1 MSESQHKDF
10 TLEEYIYLSKL
21 YEKAER
27 YPDMLKAIT
36 KMITIN
42 PKLTK
47 EECDI
52 LSTGYKCMITDKRNS
67 WRVLHSMERREKKK
81 KSSNLSNIREIKS
94 HIEKEIRDVC
104 KELQSLIDT
113 YLIPN
118 SNDHENE
125 ITFYKLKADYLRYI
139 CEFAEGNEKE
149 ESLKK
154 AEEFYKKAYNSS
166 LKNLP
171 VNNCTRVGV
180 ALNYAI
186 FLYEIKGDK
195 KVAFEL
201 AKKAFDESMK
211 FVDDLEKPKSRDTLF
226 IIQLLKENLIFWSSE
241 LNEDEEDKEK
251 EKEKDNKEKDKSEK

>member
-1 MSESQHKDF
+1 MSESQVKEF
-10 TLEEYIYLSKL
+10 TREEYIYLSKL

-36 KMITIN
+36 KMIIIN
-42 PKLTK
+42 PKLNK

-67 WRVLHSMERREKKK
+67 WRILNSMERRERKK
-81 KSSNLSNIREIKS
+81 KSDNIPNIKEIKS
-94 HIEKEIRDVC
+94 HIEKEIRDIC
-104 KELQSLIDT
+104 KELQNLVDT

-118 SNDHENE
+118 VNDHENE
-125 ITFYKLKADYLRYI
+125 IYVHKLKADYYRYI

-149 ESLKK
+149 ENLKE
-154 AEEFYKKAYNSS
+154 ADNFYKKAYNNSI
-166 LKNLP
+166 KNLP

-211 FVDDLEKPKSRDTLF
+211 FVDDLEKPKWRDTLF

-241 LNEDEEDKEK
+241 MNEDEDDKEK
-251 EKEKDNKEKDKSEK
+251 EKENKDKEKKEK